1 VLSRTLFVKKYNF
14 PFLSTMPQF
23 DTFSFFSQL
32 FWVLL
37 GFSYLYLLLCLYIL
51 PAFAAI
57 LKIRAKKLAQI
68 TSSSDNADVVA
79 APMANSLFFENLT
92 VKFNLDCSRS
102 DLTGGINSSFN
113 HLVLKNEAFYKFNF
127 LLLNEFKI
135 TVFFL

>member
-1 VLSRTLFVKKYNF
+1 MFSRTLFVKKYNF

-32 FWVLL
+32 FWVFL

-51 PAFAAI
+51 PAFAAV

-68 TSSSDNADVVA
+68 TSSSSTTDVVA
-79 APMANSLFFENLT
+79 TPMANSLFFENLT

-102 DLTGGINSSFN
+102 DLIGGINSSFN